1 MVEYNGVALFLGKY
15 YPQHVGH
22 EYVLERMMRKK
33 HKKIIIMVCYND
45 TQTYDTEYMRDRLSH
60 EDRLVAMQDFVEQNR
75 WKYCP
80 ETQIVIEL
88 FNDADMPTAEE
99 SDVNVSK
106 AWAEMIQHRYENLT
120 DLYGSEEYIRYMTSF
135 MDGVKPRVI
144 DVQRMVNPVSGTKC
158 RTNMIGNWDKLANHY
173 KERLNYKI
181 AIMGAESTGKST
193 LARETA
199 YWNQGTCVM
208 IPEQGRIH
216 MVHPELSKLDL
227 ELFAMRQYNQI
238 HFNAIQKPISIVDT
252 TCITTEMFCPL
263 YGIKSD
269 MVGELAMLENIDL
282 YVVLRPVVEF
292 EQDGMRIMTEDAT
305 RQQLTDALISRL
317 EYDQQNFIV
326 IDEPAMDKRLE
337 IMNNIVKETIE
348 TMSK

>member
-1 MVEYNGVALFLGKY
+1 MCEYNGVAFFLGKM
-15 YPQHVGH
+15 YPQHIGH
-22 EYVLERMMRKK
+22 EFVISTMMKAK
-33 HKKIIIMVCYND
+33 YKKIIIMVCYND
-45 TQTYDTEYMRDRLSH
+45 TQQYDTQYMG
-60 EDRLVAMQDFVEQNR
+60 DRLVHTDRLIAMQDFVEQNR

-80 ETQIVIEL
+80 ETNIVIEM
-88 FNDADMPTAEE
+88 FEDSNMPTAEE
-99 SDVNVSK
+99 SDVDVSK
-106 AWAEMIQHRYENLT
+106 AWAEMIQHRYENVT
-120 DLYGSEEYIRYMTSF
+120 DLFGSEEYIRYMASF
-135 MDGVKPRVI
+135 MKGVKPHVV
-144 DVQRMVNPVSGTKC
+144 DMQRMVNPVSGTKC
-158 RTNMIGNWDKLANHY
+158 RTNMFGNWDKLAHHY

-208 IPEQGRIH
+208 VPEQGRIH

-227 ELFAMRQYNQI
+227 ELFAMRQFNQI
-238 HFNAIQKPISIVDT
+238 HFNAVQKPISIVDT

-263 YGIKSD
+263 YGIKSE
-269 MVGELAMLENIDL
+269 MVGELALIEDIDL
-282 YVVLRPVVEF
+282 YVVLRPTVAF
-292 EQDGMRIMTEDAT
+292 EQDGMRIMAEDAT
-305 RQQLTDALISRL
+305 RQKLTEALISRL
-317 EYDQQNFIV
+317 EYDHKNYIV